1 MPFAP
6 GSFAFVFGAIVGSF
20 LNVCIHRLPREESIV
35 FPPSHCPR
43 CKAPIM
49 PYDNVPI
56 LSWFV
61 LRGRCRSCRGP
72 ISPRYPAVELLTALV
87 FLGLFLAYART
98 PGVLAVALAFASSL
112 IVVVF
117 VDIEHQIIP
126 DEISLGGI
134 AFGLTASAACPA
146 LQASSVGTQFL
157 GDAIGVAASWV
168 PFLPAASARSLVS
181 AALGLTIGGGLFW
194 LIRIVSGRIYGEEA
208 MGFGDV
214 KLMAYFGAI
223 LGPVLVLLTTF
234 FASLIGSVTGLLL
247 IGAKRAELKSKL
259 PFGPFLCLGAMIAFL
274 WGERCIAWYLA
285 LLR

>member
-1 MPFAP
+1 ML
-6 GSFAFVFGAIVGSF
+6 SLFVFALGAIVGSF

-43 CKAPIM
+43 CRAPVK

-56 LSWFV
+56 LSWLV
-61 LRGRCRSCRGP
+61 LRGRCRSCGAP
-72 ISPRYPAVELLTALV
+72 ISPRYLAVELLTALV
-87 FLGLFLAYART
+87 FLGIFFSCAHALGML
-98 PGVLAVALAFASSL
+98 VVALILASSL

-117 VDIEHQIIP
+117 VDLEHQIIP

-134 AFGLTASAACPA
+134 AFGIAASLAYPA
-146 LQASSVGTQFL
+146 LHASSVETPFL
-157 GDAIGVAASWV
+157 GDAVRAAAARL
-168 PFLPAASARSLVS
+168 PFIPAASARSLVS
-181 AALGLTIGGGLFW
+181 AALGIAVGGGLFW
-194 LIRIVSGRIYGEEA
+194 LIRAVSGKIYGEEA

-214 KLMAYFGAI
+214 KLMAFFGAI

-247 IGAKRAELKSKL
+247 IGMKRADLKSKL
-259 PFGPFLCLGAMIAFL
+259 PFGPFLCIGAFIAFL
-274 WGERCIAWYLA
+274 WGERCIAWYLD

>member
-1 MPFAP
+1 ML
-6 GSFAFVFGAIVGSF
+6 SLFVFALGAIVGSF

-43 CKAPIM
+43 CRAPVK

-61 LRGRCRSCRGP
+61 LRGRCRSCGGP
-72 ISPRYPAVELLTALV
+72 ISPRYLAVELLTALA
-87 FLGLFLAYART
+87 FLGLFLAYAQS
-98 PGVLAVALAFASSL
+98 PGMLAIALIFVSSL

-117 VDIEHQIIP
+117 VDLEHQIIP

-134 AFGLTASAACPA
+134 AFGLAASLACPA
-146 LQASSVGTQFL
+146 LHAASAGAPFL
-157 GDAIGVAASWV
+157 GDAVGVAASWM
-168 PFLPAASARSLVS
+168 PLLPAASTRSLVS
-181 AALGLTIGGGLFW
+181 AALGLAVGGGLFW
-194 LIRIVSGRIYGEEA
+194 FIRAVSGKIYGEEA

-247 IGAKRAELKSKL
+247 IGAKKAELKSKL
-259 PFGPFLCLGAMIAFL
+259 PFGPFLCVGAIVAFL
-274 WGERCIAWYLA
+274 WGDRCIAWYLG

>member
-1 MPFAP
+1 ML
-6 GSFAFVFGAIVGSF
+6 SLFVFALGAIVGSF
-20 LNVCIHRLPREESIV
+20 LNVCIHRLPREESII

-43 CKAPIM
+43 CGAPVK

-56 LSWFV
+56 LSWLA
-61 LRGRCRSCRGP
+61 LRGRCRSCGGP
-72 ISPRYPAVELLTALV
+72 ISPRYLAVELLTALV
-87 FLGLFLAYART
+87 FLGILLACAHA
-98 PGVLAVALAFASSL
+98 PGMLVVALIFASSL

-117 VDIEHQIIP
+117 VDLEHQIIP

-134 AFGLTASAACPA
+134 AFGLAASLACPA
-146 LQASSVGTQFL
+146 LQSSSVETPFL
-157 GDAIGVAASWV
+157 GDAISAVASWV
-168 PFLPAASARSLVS
+168 PVLPAASARSLVS
-181 AALGLTIGGGLFW
+181 AAVGIAVGGGLFW
-194 LIRIVSGRIYGEEA
+194 LIRAVSGKIYGEEA

-247 IGAKRAELKSKL
+247 IGMKRAELKSKL
-259 PFGPFLCLGAMIAFL
+259 PFGPFLCIGALIAFL
-274 WGERCIAWYLA
+274 WGERCIAWYLD